1 MRRPVANIPL
11 PAMSA
16 VCDACKLRVHIGV
29 SPTASLPASVS
40 SAPVGV
46 AVVPQ
51 ARKFVAAATTMQ
63 LRITTPRSC
72 PMTTDFGVWYAPST
86 IFALV
91 VTVAL
96 VAYAFYIALAGQRVF
111 KGKLLPD

>member
-72 PMTTDFGVWYAPST
+72 PMTTDEPGTAAIGSNDD
-86 IFALV
+86 
-91 VTVAL
+91 
-96 VAYAFYIALAGQRVF
+96 AGTSIE
-111 KGKLLPD
+111 KAHHT